1 MIMLYRG
8 IMFLCLFMV
17 MLMMPSLA
25 FSEPTEIKEYTVHGG
40 DTLWG
45 ISGRELNDK
54 FLWPKI
60 WKENQGIANPDK
72 IYPGQIVRIPLYLL
86 QKEKHDETAAPAIAP
101 KDAAIKPEEIQQS
114 KVQPVDEGRKSEPER
129 RPLIGRN
136 LLMASGYIA
145 DTITGVG
152 KIDGSPEERHM
163 FGNNDIIYVKTD
175 IPVKVGDRFYIIRP
189 GERVIHPTSGKQ
201 LGYIVEI
208 RGIAEIT
215 TFEYGEI
222 KARIL
227 QMFDDIVPGDI
238 LDTYYELTPPLT
250 TGVFRKPDISG
261 TVVASRSLRFLNG
274 DHDVVYIDRGQKD
287 GIEIG
292 DILQTLIIGKHTVP
306 NSQIQII
313 NYRDTTATAII
324 RSFNQTVAKGN
335 TFVKAE

>member
-1 MIMLYRG
+1 MLYRG
-8 IMFLCLFMV
+8 MMCVCLFMV
-17 MLMMPSLA
+17 MLMPSLA
-25 FSEPTEIKEYTVHGG
+25 FSQPTEVKEYTVHGG

-60 WKENQGIANPDK
+60 WKENQKIVNPDK

-86 QKEKHDETAAPAIAP
+86 QKEKQDEMPAPAEAP
-101 KDAAIKPEEIQQS
+101 KDAAIKPVEIQQS
-114 KVQPVDEGRKSEPER
+114 KVEPVDEGRKSEPER

-145 DTITGVG
+145 ATIKGVG
-152 KIDGSPEERHM
+152 KIDGSPEEKNM
-163 FGNNDIIYVKTD
+163 FGNNDIVYVKTD
-175 IPVKVGDRFYIIRP
+175 IPVKVGDRFYVIRP
-189 GERVIHPTSGKQ
+189 GERVVHPVSGKQ

-208 RGIAEIT
+208 RGVAEIT
-215 TFEYGEI
+215 MLEYGET

-227 QMFDDIVPGDI
+227 RMFDDIVPGDI
-238 LDTYYELTPPLT
+238 LDAYYELNPSLT
-250 TGVFRKPDISG
+250 TGGFRKPDISG
-261 TVVASRSLRFLNG
+261 TVVASRNLKSLNG
-274 DHDVVYIDRGQKD
+274 DQDVVYIDKGQKD

-292 DILQTLIIGKHTVP
+292 DILQTVIVGEHTVP

-324 RSFNQTVAKGN
+324 RNFNQTVAKGN